1 MSSIVGAQEGQTVFT
16 GQTASSGIAHGGVF
30 LSFAG
35 LSELDSERL
44 SDSEVVDELGRL
56 DSVGRAARVSLV
68 RQREALATH
77 FTEEQLLVF
86 DTHLQLLEDP
96 VMEADVRERIQ
107 EQRMP
112 LEMAVK
118 DVFHVYERLFE
129 VVETETLRNKMSD
142 LRDVAMRYLR
152 HCDRSASQLPKHR
165 KDSQGGVLVV
175 RELTLS
181 DLTEAL
187 EAGHVAIVAETGSMT
202 SHGAIMTQAAGLP
215 AVIGIAGMRELV
227 TETDTLLVD
236 GTSGQVVVNPTQEAL
251 RIADNRAVKEDIQPL
266 EQPVLADGSQI
277 AITAAVASAAEARMV
292 ARMGV
297 KELGLFRT
305 ELPLL
310 QRQGRP

>member
-1 MSSIVGAQEGQTVFT
+1 MSSIVGAEEGQTVFT

-77 FTEEQLLVF
+77 FTKEQLLVF

-129 VVETETLRNKMSD
+129 VVETESLRNKMSD
-142 LRDVAMRYLR
+142 LRD
-152 HCDRSASQLPKHR
+152 
-165 KDSQGGVLVV
+165 
-175 RELTLS
+175 
-181 DLTEAL
+181 
-187 EAGHVAIVAETGSMT
+187 
-202 SHGAIMTQAAGLP
+202 
-215 AVIGIAGMRELV
+215 
-227 TETDTLLVD
+227 
-236 GTSGQVVVNPTQEAL
+236 
-251 RIADNRAVKEDIQPL
+251 
-266 EQPVLADGSQI
+266 
-277 AITAAVASAAEARMV
+277 
-292 ARMGV
+292 
-297 KELGLFRT
+297 
-305 ELPLL
+305 
-310 QRQGRP
+310 